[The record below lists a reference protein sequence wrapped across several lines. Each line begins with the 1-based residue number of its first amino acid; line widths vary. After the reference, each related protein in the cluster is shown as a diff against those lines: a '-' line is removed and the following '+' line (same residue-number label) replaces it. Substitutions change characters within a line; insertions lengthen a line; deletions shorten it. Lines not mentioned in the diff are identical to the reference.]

1 MIIFKT
7 IFKKNYYYFK
17 SFIFILHRKFS
28 FINLHFFF
36 NYRPPI
42 SFCYEIFKGN
52 VTVSNFTCHDMSLF
66 NFCQFGIQKLLT
78 DGTYQLGIYL
88 GNDVTEVRRV
98 IQIKV
103 FPGM

>member
-1 MIIFKT
+1 
-7 IFKKNYYYFK
+7 
-17 SFIFILHRKFS
+17 
-28 FINLHFFF
+28 
-36 NYRPPI
+36 
-42 SFCYEIFKGN
+42 
-52 VTVSNFTCHDMSLF
+52 MSLF